1 MIYIPPQLIFLGGGR
16 KENIPSHFQRAWR
29 NWIGLIMHSSK
40 PARTVWMTVMMM
52 TMMTVMMVLIGY
64 SSCLLLVLYFLDNAP
79 QKNSMIMFTF
89 AFYFIFC
96 SRTQTNSFLG
106 VRKWGMVCLAY
117 PVIIAYIAQVVPY
130 IRYM

>member
-1 MIYIPPQLIFLGGGR
+1 
-16 KENIPSHFQRAWR
+16 
-29 NWIGLIMHSSK
+29 MHSSK

-96 SRTQTNSFLG
+96 SRTQTNSMYLISRSAEVG
-106 VRKWGMVCLAY
+106 YGMPSISSNYCIYSTSSTLHKVHVSSILCRSIL
-117 PVIIAYIAQVVPY
+117 
-130 IRYM
+130 